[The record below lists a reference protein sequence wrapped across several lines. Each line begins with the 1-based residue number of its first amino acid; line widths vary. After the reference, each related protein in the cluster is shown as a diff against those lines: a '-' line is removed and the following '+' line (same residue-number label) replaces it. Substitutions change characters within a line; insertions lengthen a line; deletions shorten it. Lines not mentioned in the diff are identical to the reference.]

1 MPRADFRYFC
11 PLRVRYGETDAQ
23 GVVFNANYL
32 LYYDVAITEY
42 LRALGWDYR
51 AHIGT
56 GVDFHTV
63 RTVVEYKAP
72 IRFDDEIAVGVR
84 PGRIGTSSLTWALEI
99 HPKDADRV
107 QATGEVVWVNTDQG
121 THRPVPVPADLR
133 AAIERFEAGA

>member
-1 MPRADFRYFC
+1 MPRADFRHFC

-42 LRALGWDYR
+42 LRALGWDYK

-56 GVDFHTV
+56 GIDFHTV

-72 IRFDDEIAVGVR
+72 IRFDDEIEVGVR
-84 PGRIGTSSLTWALEI
+84 PGRVGNSSLTWSLEI
-99 HPKDADRV
+99 HPRGEDRPL
-107 QATGEVVWVNTDQG
+107 ATGEVVWVNTDQAS
-121 THRPVPVPADLR
+121 HRPTPVPPDLR
-133 AAIERFEAGA
+133 AAIARFEAGA

>member
-1 MPRADFRYFC
+1 MPRADFRHFC

-42 LRALGWDYR
+42 LRALGWDYK

-56 GVDFHTV
+56 GIDFHTV

-72 IRFDDEIAVGVR
+72 IRFDDEIEVGVR
-84 PGRIGTSSLTWALEI
+84 PGRVGNSSLTWSLEI
-99 HPKDADRV
+99 HPRGEDRPL
-107 QATGEVVWVNTDQG
+107 ATGEVVWVNTDQAS
-121 THRPVPVPADLR
+121 HRPTPVPPDLR
-133 AAIERFEAGA
+133 AAIARFEASA